1 MKTWKTLI
9 AALATCAVAASAWA
23 QSYPTRTIKLIVP
36 FSAGGSTDII
46 ARLTAEQMRKELGQ
60 TVVVENVGGAAGA
73 LGTMQAMNAAPDG
86 YTLLVATVST
96 MIVYPAAHPKPQYSL
111 DNFVPITNIASMP
124 NIITVTPSFP
134 AKDLKEFIAV
144 LKASPGKYSYAS
156 SGIGSINHM
165 LGESFQAYSGTK
177 LIHVP
182 YKGSGPAMQDV
193 MGGQVDIL
201 FDQFPS
207 SKPHVDSGKL
217 KGIGAV
223 SPQKIPGYPN
233 IMTMEDAG
241 LKGFVDEAW
250 YGLLAPK
257 GTPPDV
263 VAKITDAMK
272 KSLANPELRSKLEGV
287 GARPVG
293 NSPQEFATQIRS
305 EQERMKK
312 LVKERNVQLQD

>member
-1 MKTWKTLI
+1 MKTWKTLL
-9 AALATCAVAASAWA
+9 AAIATCAVAASAWA
-23 QSYPTRTIKLIVP
+23 QYPTRSIKLIVP

-46 ARLTAEQMRKELGQ
+46 ARLTAAQLSRDLGH

-86 YTLLVATVST
+86 YTLLIATVST
-96 MIVYPAAHPKPQYSL
+96 MIVYPAAHPKPQYTL

-124 NIITVTPSFP
+124 NVMTVNPKFP
-134 AKDLKEFIAV
+134 AKDLNEFIKIV
-144 LKASPGKYSYAS
+144 KANPDKYTYAT
-156 SGIGSINHM
+156 SGVGSINHM

-177 LIHVP
+177 IIHVP

-193 MGGQVDIL
+193 MGGQVNIL

-207 SKPHVDSGKL
+207 SKAHVDSGKL
-217 KGIGAV
+217 KAIGAI

-233 IMTMEDAG
+233 VMTMEDGG
-241 LKGFVDEAW
+241 LKGFTDEAW

-257 GTPPDV
+257 GTPASV
-263 VAKITDAMK
+263 VATITDAMK
-272 KSLANPELRSKLEGV
+272 KALANPELRAKLEGV

-293 NSPQEFATQIRS
+293 NSSQEFAAQIKS
-305 EQERMKK
+305 EQGRMRK
-312 LVKERNVQLQD
+312 LVQERNIKLQE

>member
-1 MKTWKTLI
+1 MKTWKTLV
-9 AALATCAVAASAWA
+9 AAIATCAVAASAWA
-23 QSYPTRTIKLIVP
+23 QSYPTRPIRLIVP

-73 LGTMQAMNAAPDG
+73 LGTMQGMNANPDG
-86 YTLLVATVST
+86 YTLLIATVST
-96 MIVYPAAHPKPQYSL
+96 MIVYPAAHPKPQYTL

-124 NIITVTPSFP
+124 NIMTVTPSFP
-134 AKDLKEFIAV
+134 AKDLKELIAV
-144 LKASPGKYSYAS
+144 LKASPGKYSYAT
-156 SGIGSINHM
+156 SGVGSINHM

-182 YKGSGPAMQDV
+182 YKGSGPAMTDV
-193 MGGQVDIL
+193 MGGTVDIL

-207 SKPHVDSGKL
+207 SKQHVDSGKL
-217 KGIGAV
+217 KGIGAI

-263 VAKITDAMK
+263 IAKITDAMK
-272 KSLANPELRSKLEGV
+272 KSLANPELRAKLEGV

-293 NSPQEFATQIRS
+293 NSPQDFAAQIRS

-312 LVKERNVQLQD
+312 LVKERNIQLQD